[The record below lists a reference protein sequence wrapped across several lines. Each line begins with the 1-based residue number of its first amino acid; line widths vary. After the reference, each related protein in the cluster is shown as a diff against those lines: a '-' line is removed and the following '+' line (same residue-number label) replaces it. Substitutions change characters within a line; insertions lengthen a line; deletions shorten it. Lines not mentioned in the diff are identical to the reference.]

1 MKTAVCM
8 KYVPVIARMR
18 FDYEARTIIREGVPS
33 EVNPFDLLGLVRAVE
48 LKTAPGDEV
57 VVVTMG
63 PPGAA
68 EGLTNCLA
76 LGADRGMLVTDRA
89 LAGSDTLATSRAL
102 ALALAR
108 EGADLIICGRNST
121 DGETGQVGPEV
132 AELMGLPHVSHVR
145 RLELNQDRSAA
156 IVERITDE
164 GFQTLE
170 CPLPAVICVTEGVA
184 PELFPN
190 RQQMEEGAAKPVE
203 EVSCAQLSDDTSQ
216 FGAEGSPTWVNEI
229 RLVEPNRLGVTLQEM
244 TPEDAA
250 RQVADSVRERLA
262 ALRQAQGDSGGNQGD
277 GDGNQD
283 DAGGNQGEGGAET
296 LPRYPGVSERSVW
309 VVAENTRNGLAHVTF
324 EMLGKARELTAVT
337 RSEVVAVVIAH
348 GGEAHSSG
356 LAAAGADR
364 VLVLDN
370 SGLGRDGA
378 FAPVSSRAVGRALA
392 GAVERETPYAI
403 LFASTADGRDLAAR
417 LAARLSLGLTGDAI
431 DLEIDDV
438 GRLVQLKPALGGNVV
453 APILSKTLPN
463 LVTLRPGLLT
473 PAVAELG
480 ASAVVE
486 HLPAASPTDGAD
498 GGGDVRLVSEEF
510 QEDTEGLELARAR
523 VVVGLG
529 MGVGEESVAG
539 LQELARSI
547 GASVATTRDVVHA
560 GWLPQQLQVGIS
572 GRTIAPVVY
581 IAVGIR
587 GAFNHT
593 VGLQRAGIIIAVNQN
608 RRATIFR
615 SADFGVVGS
624 WQEYL
629 APLIE
634 ELRPVLAGLG

>member
-1 MKTAVCM
+1 MPMKTAVCM

-33 EVNPFDLLGLVRAVE
+33 EVNPFDVLGLVRAVE
-48 LKTAPGDEV
+48 LKSAPEDEV
-57 VVVTMG
+57 VVLTMG

-68 EGLTNCLA
+68 EGLTECLA
-76 LGADRGMLVTDRA
+76 LGADRGVLVTDRA
-89 LAGSDTLATSRAL
+89 FAGSDTLATSRAL

-108 EGADLIICGRNST
+108 EQPDLIICGRNST

-145 RLELNQDRSAA
+145 RLELSEDRRTA

-170 CPLPAVICVTEGVA
+170 CDLPAVICVTEGVA

-190 RQQMEEGAAKPVE
+190 RQQMEEAATKPVD
-203 EVSCAQLSDDTSQ
+203 EVSCAQLSDDPSQ
-216 FGAEGSPTWVNEI
+216 FGAQGSPTWVNEI
-229 RLVEPNRLGVTLQEM
+229 RLVEPNRLGVTLQEV

-250 RQVADSVRERLA
+250 RQIADSVRERLT
-262 ALRQAQGDSGGNQGD
+262 ALRQAQGDD
-277 GDGNQD
+277 GRPDS
-283 DAGGNQGEGGAET
+283 EAEV
-296 LPRYPGVSERSVW
+296 LPRYPGVLERSIW
-309 VVAENTRNGLAHVTF
+309 VVAENTRDGLAHVTF
-324 EMLGKARELTAVT
+324 EMLGKARELTTIT
-337 RSEVVAVVIAH
+337 RSEVVAVVIAPDGSKH
-348 GGEAHSSG
+348 GAS
-356 LAAAGADR
+356 LATAGADR
-364 VLVLDN
+364 VLALDN
-370 SGLGRDGA
+370 SELGA
-378 FAPVSSRAVGRALA
+378 VCSRAVGNALA
-392 GAVERETPYAI
+392 AAVERETPYAI
-403 LFASTADGRDLAAR
+403 LFASTADGRDLASR

-438 GRLVQLKPALGGNVV
+438 GQLVQLKPALGGNVV

-473 PAVAELG
+473 PAVMEEGTTA
-480 ASAVVE
+480 AVE
-486 HLPAASPTDGAD
+486 HLPAEPFSGS
-498 GGGDVRLVSEEF
+498 DVRLISEEF
-510 QEDTEGLELARAR
+510 QEDTEGLDLARAR
-523 VVVGLG
+523 VVIGLG
-529 MGVGEESVAG
+529 MGAGEENVAA
-539 LQELARSI
+539 LQEAARSI

-572 GRTIAPVVY
+572 GRTIAPTVY

-593 VGLQRAGIIIAVNQN
+593 VGLQRAGIIVAINQN

-615 SADFGVVGS
+615 SADFGVVGA
-624 WQEYL
+624 WQEFL
-629 APLIE
+629 PPLIE
-634 ELRPVLAGLG
+634 ELRPVLAELG

>member
-33 EVNPFDLLGLVRAVE
+33 EVNPFDVLGLVRAVE
-48 LKTAPGDEV
+48 LKTAPDDEV
-57 VVVTMG
+57 VALTMG

-68 EGLTNCLA
+68 EGLTECLA
-76 LGADRGMLVTDRA
+76 LGADRGVLVTDRA

-108 EGADLIICGRNST
+108 EQPDLIICGRNST

-145 RLELNQDRSAA
+145 RLELSEDRRTA

-170 CPLPAVICVTEGVA
+170 CDLPAVICVTEGVA

-190 RQQMEEGAAKPVE
+190 RQQMEEAATKPVD
-203 EVSCAQLSDDTSQ
+203 EVSCADLSDDPTQ
-216 FGAEGSPTWVNEI
+216 FGAQGSPTWVNEI
-229 RLVEPNRLGVTLQEM
+229 RLVEPNRLGVTLQEV

-250 RQVADSVRERLA
+250 RQIADSVKERLA
-262 ALRQAQGDSGGNQGD
+262 ELSSA
-277 GDGNQD
+277 
-283 DAGGNQGEGGAET
+283 DASASSPEA
-296 LPRYPGVSERSVW
+296 LPRYPGATERSTW
-309 VVAENTRNGLAHVTF
+309 VVAENSQGGLAYVTF

-337 RSEVVAVVIAH
+337 QSEVVAVVIASD
-348 GGEAHSSG
+348 GEARAHA

-370 SGLGRDGA
+370 STLG
-378 FAPVSSRAVGRALA
+378 PVSSRAVGNSLA
-392 GAVERETPYAI
+392 AAVERETPYAI
-403 LFASTADGRDLAAR
+403 LFASTADGRDLASR

-431 DLEIDDV
+431 DLEIDDE
-438 GRLVQLKPALGGNVV
+438 GQLVQLKPALGGNVV

-473 PAVAELG
+473 PAVTEPGAE
-480 ASAVVE
+480 AVVE
-486 HLPAASPTDGAD
+486 RLSAEPFDGS
-498 GGGDVRLVSEEF
+498 DVRLLSEEL
-510 QEDTEGLELARAR
+510 QEDTEGRDLARAR
-523 VVVGLG
+523 VVIGLG
-529 MGVGEESVAG
+529 MGVEEENVAA
-539 LQELARSI
+539 LVETARSI

-572 GRTIAPVVY
+572 GRTIAPTVY

-593 VGLQRAGIIIAVNQN
+593 VGLQRAGIIVAINQN

-615 SADFGVVGS
+615 SSDFGVVGT
-624 WQEYL
+624 WQEFL
-629 APLIE
+629 PPLIE
-634 ELRPVLAGLG
+634 ELRPVLAELIS